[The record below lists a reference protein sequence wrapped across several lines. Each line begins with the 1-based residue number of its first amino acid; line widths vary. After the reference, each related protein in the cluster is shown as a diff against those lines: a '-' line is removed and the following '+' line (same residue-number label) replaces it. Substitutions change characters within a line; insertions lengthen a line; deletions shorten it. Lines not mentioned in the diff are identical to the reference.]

1 MHHCSSGADQLGKE
15 AEGLWLAGS
24 SEPMCSCVLTLFC
37 SFAIVCSDFWLCVQ
51 AFPSVLK
58 LPKRLPM
65 CAKSNSQHKDSHLL
79 SANKRSRVQSS
90 SLAFRSGVLWVFCG
104 YANAVPAGCLPC
116 DRACPSPLLRPTGV
130 RAVALRTAF
139 LTHSVNLLP
148 TMSQRHCNSKI
159 RSQFQQI
166 QSTIGLKSS

>member
-1 MHHCSSGADQLGKE
+1 MHHCRSGTDQLGKE

-24 SEPMCSCVLTLFC
+24 SEPMCSCVLTLVC

-79 SANKRSRVQSS
+79 SANKRSRVKSS

-116 DRACPSPLLRPTGV
+116 DRAWPAPLLGPTGV
-130 RAVALRTAF
+130 RAVALCRAF
-139 LTHSVNLLP
+139 LTRGDSVTPVQSRNP
-148 TMSQRHCNSKI
+148 HRTGISTMSQCH
-159 RSQFQQI
+159 
-166 QSTIGLKSS
+166 

>member
-1 MHHCSSGADQLGKE
+1 MCPCGCSPEPNGARLRSQELARGSKSTEPCLSPHSPGALNTFRVMHHCSSGADQLGKE

-79 SANKRSRVQSS
+79 SANKRSPYRGKEQ
-90 SLAFRSGVLWVFCG
+90 LSGISQRCFVGILWVCKCS
-104 YANAVPAGCLPC
+104 AGRL
-116 DRACPSPLLRPTGV
+116 SPV
-130 RAVALRTAF
+130 
-139 LTHSVNLLP
+139 
-148 TMSQRHCNSKI
+148 
-159 RSQFQQI
+159 
-166 QSTIGLKSS
+166 

>member
-1 MHHCSSGADQLGKE
+1 MEKKPRDFGLPAPLSRCALVCSRSSALLRLCAQTFGCVSRLFPVCSSCLNGC
-15 AEGLWLAGS
+15 
-24 SEPMCSCVLTLFC
+24 PCVPT
-37 SFAIVCSDFWLCVQ
+37 
-51 AFPSVLK
+51 
-58 LPKRLPM
+58 
-65 CAKSNSQHKDSHLL
+65 SNSQHKDSHLL